1 MEPVDSFASNGFVCH
16 GTSSVFFGPFVPL
29 GLDGKTIGAFLA
41 ARRPSSPSSYR
52 GHTPFQF
59 RFGWESAHS
68 FQHMDGGS
76 RPKFQHHRP
85 ATSVVR
91 LEAVFLKSPA
101 LQRQQGRDPNR
112 CKANPRVENHAPLPR
127 ALTTNMRVSTHEAA
141 VGPTYPTHLGLP
153 FCSRSPSSSEAH
165 TRHIALVL
173 PISLVLL
180 PWSLSEDWVCVLPF
194 VE

>member
-1 MEPVDSFASNGFVCH
+1 
-16 GTSSVFFGPFVPL
+16 
-29 GLDGKTIGAFLA
+29 
-41 ARRPSSPSSYR
+41 
-52 GHTPFQF
+52 
-59 RFGWESAHS
+59 
-68 FQHMDGGS
+68 MDGGS

-165 TRHIALVL
+165 QGVSPWCFPFPLFSYHGHCLRIGYVSSPLWNEGQFDGLDSRA
-173 PISLVLL
+173 LL
-180 PWSLSEDWVCVLPF
+180 P
-194 VE
+194 